1 MTTVNITE
9 FDETQQAIVDNIAT
23 QAFLRGKIDAL
34 RSLEDHF
41 NVFSARQI
49 LKEDLI
55 KAIQSAIL
63 VLQEGLK

>member
-1 MTTVNITE
+1 METVNITE

-23 QAFLRGKIDAL
+23 QAFIRGKIDGL
-34 RSLEDHF
+34 WNLEDYFRTFHG
-41 NVFSARQI
+41 RHI
-49 LKEDLI
+49 TIEDLL